1 VDINADSSIR
11 NKRLLEI
18 TATNEE
24 AVIEPSQGLI
34 SLHLGDLWHYRDLL
48 YFLTWRN
55 IKVRYT
61 QTLLGVT
68 WAIIQPLLTMV
79 VFSVIF
85 GALAKLPSE
94 NLPYPV
100 FTYTALLP
108 WQLFSF
114 SLAQSSTSVVGDQS
128 LITKIYFPR
137 LILPLSS
144 MLAGLVDFV
153 FAFIVLLGMMVFYKV
168 NITLHILALPVLII
182 LAMVSALG
190 VGLWLA
196 ALNVR
201 YHDVRHAVPFLTQL
215 WFYATPIAYS
225 SSLIPEKWRWLY
237 ALNPMTGVVE
247 GFRWAL
253 LGKVTY
259 VGPMIAVSSL
269 VMAVLFT
276 GGLIYF
282 KRMEDYFADVI

>member
-1 VDINADSSIR
+1 MLDHRVLQSNASV
-11 NKRLLEI
+11 
-18 TATNEE
+18 EE
-24 AVIEPSQGLI
+24 AIIEPSQGLI
-34 SLHLGDLWHYRDLL
+34 SLHLGDVWRYRDLL

-253 LGKVTY
+253 LGKVNY